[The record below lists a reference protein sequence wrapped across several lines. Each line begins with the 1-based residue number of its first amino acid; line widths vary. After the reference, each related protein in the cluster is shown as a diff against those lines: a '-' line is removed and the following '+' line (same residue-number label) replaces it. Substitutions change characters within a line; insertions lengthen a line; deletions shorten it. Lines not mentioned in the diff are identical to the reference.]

1 MRAGV
6 PASEAQARQRD
17 GFEFRF
23 ALDDPIP
30 NLLRDREFSFFAI
43 AWVGPE
49 RLELTDLPALTGPG
63 SELVYA
69 ASWFMGNPSPG
80 TMISGAGGR

>member
-49 RLELTDLPALTGPG
+49 RLELT
-63 SELVYA
+63 
-69 ASWFMGNPSPG
+69 NC
-80 TMISGAGGR
+80 